1 MRNDTLTMN
10 TTEQNT
16 KLRTSSDVTPERV
29 LQSWSNDELRNAL
42 AAVLHDRLIRVEVA
56 GGIVRHHR
64 Y

>member
-10 TTEQNT
+10 TSEQNA
-16 KLRTSSDVTPERV
+16 KHRTSTDVTAERV

-42 AAVLHDRLIRVEVA
+42 AAILHDRLIRVEVA

>member
-1 MRNDTLTMN
+1 MN

-16 KLRTSSDVTPERV
+16 KHRASTDVTSERV

-42 AAVLHDRLIRVEVA
+42 AAILHDRLIRVEVA